1 MLELLRDSAWNF
13 LAVVI
18 GLVTL
23 IAPMFQRRQKGLSY
37 EVVYQTTLSKYL
49 DSIFPK
55 VNDNVHA

>member
-23 IAPMFQRRQKGLSY
+23 IAPMVTVQGVGMAL
-37 EVVYQTTLSKYL
+37 
-49 DSIFPK
+49 
-55 VNDNVHA
+55 